1 MLTLSCSEAVMVSSL
16 FKRAKETAE
25 IIHNVLGCAQPL
37 QINEALNERGFGS
50 YDLKDSSVAYET
62 WKNDARDAVNTQHG
76 IENVMSVL
84 SRTSRLVKK
93 LEDTYS
99 NKDIILV
106 SHGDPLRI
114 LLAGFANINPSQHAT
129 IRHFDNA
136 EVRVLNDPDG
146 LGN

>member
-1 MLTLSCSEAVMVSSL
+1 MMLSGSDAIMVSSI
-16 FKRAKETAE
+16 FKRARETAE
-25 IIHNVLGCAQPL
+25 IIHDTLGCTQPL

-50 YDLKDSSVAYET
+50 CDLKNSSIVYET
-62 WKNDARDAVNTQHG
+62 WKNDAQDAVTTQHG

-84 SRTSRLVKK
+84 SRTSRLVKQ
-93 LEDTYS
+93 LEDTYTD
-99 NKDIILV
+99 KDIILV

-114 LLAGFANINPSQHAT
+114 LLTSFVNIDPSQHAS

-136 EVRVLNDPDG
+136 EVRILTDPNV

>member
-1 MLTLSCSEAVMVSSL
+1 MVSSI

-25 IIHNVLGCAQPL
+25 IIHTVLGCTQPL
-37 QINEALNERGFGS
+37 QVDEALNERGFGS
-50 YDLKDSSVAYET
+50 FDLKNSSIIYET
-62 WKNDARDAVNTQHG
+62 WKNDAKDAVTTEQG

-93 LEDTYS
+93 LEETYT

-114 LLAGFANINPSQHAT
+114 LLASFVNVEPGQHAS

-136 EVRVLNDPDG
+136 EIRVLTDPNV
-146 LGN
+146 LESI

>member
-1 MLTLSCSEAVMVSSL
+1 MVSSL

-25 IIHNVLGCAQPL
+25 IIHGILGCTQPL
-37 QINEALNERGFGS
+37 QVDEALNERGFGS
-50 YDLKDSSVAYET
+50 YNLKNSSIVYET
-62 WKNDARDAVNTQHG
+62 WKNDAHDAVNTQHG

-93 LEDTYS
+93 LEETYS

-114 LLAGFANINPSQHAT
+114 LLAGFANVEPSQHAS
-129 IRHFDNA
+129 IRHFNNA
-136 EVRVLNDPDG
+136 EIRVLTDPNV
-146 LGN
+146 LGY